1 MALRFTSYNDIFTND
16 YTDVLS
22 AMIESADFRDSI
34 DEDMICGDTDSEIQE
49 FKAESVEDEIMD
61 TVIDKIPETSID
73 DAIATLT
80 KTTNT
85 VSDVSDEEIIG
96 APLEDYTIYLVR
108 EYEYVT
114 EGWGVLLSTLSIY
127 GILGTMIVSAQTMDR
142 IIKQKEFQKYL
153 KKTVK
158 EVTTKY
164 QRKHKCKIT
173 KNTYGIKFTL
183 GNIGIVDNLK
193 TWLYVTDVDGWE
205 VYAYGDTD
213 HIEQMLVWVR
223 REDNNKNVAITIP
236 APTKKDLGYRR
247 EWSTPSA
254 TNESSKTPLTEGWG
268 MFFTTLFGGWGTWI
282 VADQISKST
291 IKRIMKDKKM
301 QNYIKSAMKA
311 RIEKYK
317 KTHKGDKIKNG
328 KPNSINLGY
337 GFNKGNGT
345 IRDWMSANKMNMNI
359 DGYTVCLWADSDHIE
374 NVGVW
379 IYNETQDKMELLT
392 LPPPKGKELQ
402 AFRREWSNPD
412 DE

>member
-1 MALRFTSYNDIFTND
+1 
-16 YTDVLS
+16 
-22 AMIESADFRDSI
+22 
-34 DEDMICGDTDSEIQE
+34 
-49 FKAESVEDEIMD
+49 MD

-114 EGWGVLLSTLSIY
+114 EGWG
-127 GILGTMIVSAQTMDR
+127 
-142 IIKQKEFQKYL
+142 
-153 KKTVK
+153 
-158 EVTTKY
+158 
-164 QRKHKCKIT
+164 
-173 KNTYGIKFTL
+173 
-183 GNIGIVDNLK
+183 
-193 TWLYVTDVDGWE
+193 
-205 VYAYGDTD
+205 
-213 HIEQMLVWVR
+213 
-223 REDNNKNVAITIP
+223 
-236 APTKKDLGYRR
+236 
-247 EWSTPSA
+247 
-254 TNESSKTPLTEGWG
+254 
-268 MFFTTLFGGWGTWI
+268 MFFNTLFGGWGTWI

-317 KTHKGDKIKNG
+317 KAHKGDKIENG

-345 IRDWMSANKMNMNI
+345 IRDWMSANKMNMLI